1 MIDALSTADVVLASV
16 AVSMLLAAFGAVLTS
31 VSVVAALGLGSLPA
45 GGSIGYALF
54 YNPPKTV
61 Q

>member
-1 MIDALSTADVVLASV
+1 MLDALSTADVVLASI
-16 AVSMLLAAFGAVLTS
+16 AISMLVAAFGAVLTS
-31 VSVVAALGLGSLPA
+31 LSVVAALGMGSLPA

-61 Q
+61 R